1 MYILKDLVLAY
12 RFFLIGL
19 LATITHMFFVWWF
32 ITKVLLNVYYAN
44 FYAFLVAFF
53 VSFLGHYYWT
63 FKERPKIIF
72 ALLKM
77 LVVSIS
83 AFFLNII
90 ALTFFIEYFLFLE
103 VNAALAAASIV
114 PLLSFVGMRLWIFKK
129 N

>member
-1 MYILKDLVLAY
+1 MYILKELVLAY

-63 FKERPKIIF
+63 FKERPQF
-72 ALLKM
+72 
-77 LVVSIS
+77 IS
-83 AFFLNII
+83 AFAKMLTVSVSTFLLNII
-90 ALTFFIEYFLFLE
+90 VLTFFIEYFLFLE
-103 VNAALAAASIV
+103 VNAALAAALII

-129 N
+129 I